1 MINTKHEYTHVC
13 VAAGLVGDDDND
25 DNCDYSVGFSFLFF
39 LLLLLHLVQDT
50 QVQKKYYGLAKDFQV
65 DNFLSRYV

>member
-50 QVQKKYYGLAKDFQV
+50 QVQKNITDLRKIFK
-65 DNFLSRYV
+65 